1 MIIDYKYFML
11 NWRIVFLLFHKLAI
25 QQRQLCRIF
34 NFKFIEMSKSHF
46 FIKFFLILTIILVS
60 SSCSKAPVS
69 DKLDISYQKY
79 IMPNGLQVILHA
91 DHSDPMISYAIMY
104 HVGSSR
110 ETPGKT
116 GFAHLFEHLLFGGS
130 ENVPS
135 GTFDKI
141 IEGVGGTN
149 NGFTQ
154 RDITTYYEMFPKNAL
169 EKILWLESDRMGFF
183 INSVTP
189 HTLSLQQNVVSNEK
203 RQREDNTPYGFT
215 DYVVDKNLYPADHPY
230 NWEVIGE
237 MADLKNASLEDVK
250 AYYGKFYG
258 PNNATL
264 VLAGDFNAD
273 SVKILINKYFGEIK
287 SHGEVAKRSAIIP
300 VLAKTVKLYHEDNFA
315 NVPEITMVWPVT
327 QSYQKDTY
335 ALDFLAKVLAD
346 GKKAPLY
353 KVLVKEKK
361 LTSNTSAYNSSSELA
376 GEFTITIRANEGKT
390 LKEIEA
396 AVFEAFDRFEKDGIT
411 EKDIERVKAS
421 SEKVFYEGIT
431 SVLGKSFQ
439 LAFYNTF
446 LNDPG
451 YIEKDIENIKAV
463 NMNDVKMVYNKYI
476 KDKPHVVTS
485 FVPKGKIDLIADG
498 SVPAGVKEENIK
510 EASQV
515 EIAKTGDDKF
525 VKSPSIISRTVEP
538 PAGKAPEVNVPVVW
552 KAVLANGIQVYG
564 IQNKELPLVELN
576 LVINGG
582 VLQDK
587 IELPGVAG
595 MVASVLP
602 QGTKNKTPEELEE
615 QTELL
620 GSSINM
626 YVGREEM
633 TINASAL
640 SRNFNKTADLLKEI
654 LLEPR
659 WDTAEF
665 SMAQTRTKN
674 SIIQAEAQPGR
685 VASLIFNKLLYGTDN
700 ILGFSARGTKESI
713 EKIKLN
719 DLKNYYEN
727 NFSPNISKILIAGNI
742 SKEQVL
748 AALKPLETEW
758 KEKEV
763 KLTACHI
770 PPNPEKSQI
779 YFVDIPGSRQSVIY
793 IGYLALSRNDP
804 DYIKADFV
812 NYRLG
817 GAFTSILNQILRE
830 EKGYTYGAS
839 SYFMETKVKAP
850 FLVSTSVRSDA
861 TFESVKIIKDEMGKY
876 RNGITE
882 NDLQFIKNCMILS
895 NALRFETNGAL
906 VGMLA
911 TMSKYNLPDDY
922 IKEEESVINNMTIE
936 EHKVITDKYIIPDK
950 MYYVIVGDA
959 ATQMKPLEKIG
970 FGKPILTK
978 P

>member
-1 MIIDYKYFML
+1 MNKIRFFSRFFAI
-11 NWRIVFLLFHKLAI
+11 LA
-25 QQRQLCRIF
+25 
-34 NFKFIEMSKSHF
+34 
-46 FIKFFLILTIILVS
+46 LIAAGT
-60 SSCSKAPVS
+60 SCTNAPQPPT
-69 DKLDISYQKY
+69 DKLNISYEKY
-79 IMPNGLQVILHA
+79 VMSNGLQVILHT

-110 ETPGKT
+110 EIPGKT

-183 INSVTP
+183 INSVTK
-189 HTLSLQQNVVSNEK
+189 HTLAVQQNVVSNEK

-215 DYVVDKNLYPADHPY
+215 DYVVDKNLYPANHPY

-250 AYYGKFYG
+250 AYYGHFYG

-264 VLAGDFNAD
+264 VLAGDFNTD
-273 SVKILINKYFGEIK
+273 SVKIMINKYFGEIK
-287 SHGEVAKRSAIIP
+287 PHGEVAKRSAMIP
-300 VLAKTVKLYHEDNFA
+300 TLQKTVKLYHEDNFA
-315 NVPEITMVWPVT
+315 NVPEITIVWPAP
-327 QSYQKDTY
+327 QAYQKDAY
-335 ALDFLAKVLAD
+335 ALDFLAKILAD

-361 LTSNTSAYNSSSELA
+361 LTSITSAYNNASELA
-376 GEFTITIRANEGKT
+376 GEFTITIRADEGKS
-390 LKEIEA
+390 LKEIENA
-396 AVFEAFDRFEKDGIT
+396 IFEAFDRFEKDGIT

-421 SEKVFYEGIT
+421 SEKAFYEGIT

-463 NMNDVKMVYNKYI
+463 SMNDVKMVYDKYI
-476 KDKPHVVTS
+476 KNKPHVVTS
-485 FVPKGKIDLIADG
+485 FVPKGKTDMTADG
-498 SVPAGVKEENIK
+498 SLPAGVKEENIK

-515 EIAKTGDDKF
+515 EIANAGEDKF
-525 VKSPSIISRTVEP
+525 EKSASSINRTVEP
-538 PAGKAPEVNVPVVW
+538 PAGKAPEVNIPAIW
-552 KAVLANGIQVYG
+552 KATLTNGIQVFG
-564 IQNKELPLVELN
+564 IQNKELPLVELS

-587 IELPGVAG
+587 TELPGVAG

-602 QGTKNKTPEELEE
+602 QGTRNKTPEELEE

-620 GSSINM
+620 GSNINM
-626 YVGREEM
+626 YAGREEM
-633 TINASAL
+633 TVSASSL
-640 SRNFNKTADLLKEI
+640 SRNFEKTAGLLREI
-654 LLEPR
+654 ILEPR

-665 SMAQTRTKN
+665 KMAQTRTKN
-674 SIIQAEAQPGR
+674 NIIQSEAQPGR
-685 VASLIFNKLLYGTDN
+685 VASLLFNKLLYGTDN
-700 ILGFSARGTKESI
+700 IFGYNTRGTKESI
-713 EKIKLN
+713 DKITLN
-719 DLKNYYEN
+719 DLKNYYDK
-727 NFSPNISKILIAGNI
+727 NFSPDVSKILIAGNV
-742 SKEQVL
+742 SKEQAL
-748 AALKPLETEW
+748 ETLKPFETEW
-758 KEKEV
+758 KAKEIKMNSYHV
-763 KLTACHI
+763 PL
-770 PPNPEKSQI
+770 NPEKSQI

-793 IGYLALSRNDP
+793 AGYLALSRNDP
-804 DYIKADFV
+804 DYVKADFV

-839 SYFMETKVKAP
+839 SYFQEMKVKAP
-850 FLVSTSVRSDA
+850 FAVSTSVRSDA
-861 TFESVKIIKDEMGKY
+861 TFESVRIIKDEMQKY
-876 RNGITE
+876 RNGINE

-895 NALRFETNGAL
+895 NALRFETNSAL
-906 VGMLA
+906 VDMLS

-922 IKEEESVINNMTIE
+922 IKEEENIIKNMTIE
-936 EHKVITDKYIIPDK
+936 DHKAITDKYIIPDK

-959 ATQMKPLEKIG
+959 ATQLKPLEKIG
-970 FGKPILTK
+970 FGKPILVK